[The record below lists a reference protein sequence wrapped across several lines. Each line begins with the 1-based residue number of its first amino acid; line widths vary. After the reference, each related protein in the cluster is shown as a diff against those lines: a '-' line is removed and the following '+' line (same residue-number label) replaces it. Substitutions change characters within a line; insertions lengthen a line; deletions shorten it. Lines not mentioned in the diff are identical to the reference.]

1 MSRRTQPLMLRLLL
15 IAVYSAFFVVQIYL
29 DASTIYSFPPQKSYQ
44 VSKPAASKEK
54 YLQASTTPDVER
66 INVLVN
72 KRFHPENIPFLV
84 YSFTVLQPVF
94 ISRTELNMLVTFPP
108 VLPVQADSLRAP
120 PAGPF
125 TV

>member
-1 MSRRTQPLMLRLLL
+1 MSRRTQPFMLRLLL

-29 DASTIYSFPPQKSYQ
+29 DASTIHSFPPQKSYRI
-44 VSKPAASKEK
+44 SKPAASREK
-54 YLQASTTPDVER
+54 YLNASTRPDIEK

-84 YSFTVLQPVF
+84 YTFTVPQPVF
-94 ISRTELNMLVTFPP
+94 ISRTELNMLVIFPHI
-108 VLPVQADSLRAP
+108 LPVQAASLRAP
-120 PAGPF
+120 PAVLF